1 MWPWERMWNF
11 HEVRK
16 TPDESK
22 RGNVD
27 SWMGRNWKTRIWGS
41 IPKRIQK
48 QLERK
53 IFIIQ
58 NGRTNLADQVTLSEH
73 IWLTKVTL
81 SIQQLRSN
89 PFLLSN
95 SGDVVDLSYGPLF
108 RIEQTEYSYINSKPE
123 LKRKGTPSHT
133 ITQV

>member
-41 IPKRIQK
+41 IPKRIQE

-95 SGDVVDLSYGPLF
+95 SGDVVDLSYGPLLGLN
-108 RIEQTEYSYINSKPE
+108 RQNIHTLTQKPE
-123 LKRKGTPSHT
+123 LKRKEPPHTP
-133 ITQV
+133 